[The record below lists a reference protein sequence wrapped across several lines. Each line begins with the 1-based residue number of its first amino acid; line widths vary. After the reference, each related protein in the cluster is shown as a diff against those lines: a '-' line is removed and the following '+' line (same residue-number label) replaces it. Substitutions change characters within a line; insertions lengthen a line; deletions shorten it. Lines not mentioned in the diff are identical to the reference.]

1 MAQRVNPADFR
12 AKFGAPLEELQ
23 TLVAQKTV
31 TLAKLMEIAPAG
43 TVNPASTLYNSTMI
57 LMAGLLVVALIANLL
72 VRPVDSKHF
81 MAE

>member
-1 MAQRVNPADFR
+1 VNPADFR
-12 AKFGAPLEELQ
+12 AKFGAPLEQLQ

-43 TVNPASTLYNSTMI
+43 TINPASTLYNSTMI
-57 LMAGLLVVALIANLL
+57 LMACLLVVALIANLL

-81 MAE
+81 MVE